1 MQKPWSVKLCGL
13 TMKRAVA
20 ILLIALLASSSLLVG
35 GCGGLLGA
43 KDKSPFTTDFEIA
56 EGNIDFF
63 LANDTLETAI
73 TGGPFYN
80 GAQPLPS
87 QNTTEFDTARAAK
100 VEEIKAE
107 AAALVKAC
115 DAAKPALAALR
126 SEYTTFL
133 DGVYKD
139 EEGLEDIALET
150 LDTVV
155 LLGTKEILVEE
166 QYKSLVSQETTQTYA
181 AAMQDYLAA
190 SKAVEL
196 AGLYLKDADTLAS
209 YSALMVNNL
218 AGSKNDKVKQ
228 AVAAYDGKMEA
239 LMGDAINALEPVAQH
254 VANVDLGLKQLA
266 SADYYFSLEAIA
278 WMKAEQAK
286 LDPVVAGLAPR
297 EGLAQKDVDDIK
309 VFYGAFKELNSSMEQ
324 HAASIDTGKLI
335 EVAEAPFPTFGIANA
350 YAAQD
355 YEPGKNYAAGTQ
367 VMQQQAQAEP
377 PKQGWLSSGWS
388 AVKTGFG
395 KVKTGVGVGVDA
407 LGLGVRNIT
416 SVGAGIY
423 YGNSGKD
430 IIEDVMTNTKEA
442 MDNYKNGVS
451 GASTFKTANDYVEGV
466 ETGAGEAA
474 GGATEWTLAKIFGK
488 GKISGG
494 AGWAVNG
501 ITKISVGMF
510 TGMAKGIYKVAN
522 KESSTADVAVGFIE
536 IGLGAI
542 GGSKVLIKASQLPGL
557 LKGGTEGVKAFS
569 KIVTGMVGNAAN
581 ASERANIAKSLAELL
596 IKKGMTPDKAKLL
609 ISNTIKLEINQAVG
623 QLIKNSR
630 DAMIKK
636 IRDLVAKGGAGF
648 LTNFKDTVKSSLQD
662 LVKKGFSKTLK
673 GFLDAGTT
681 VIGANAVD
689 YIDNLVAAGLSDG
702 MLVDLIKSAL
712 AIPPDPAQVN
722 GTWKGSIII
731 VKVDIPES
739 ENKRAEEAGCEKAFK
754 ELEGKKNAMTL
765 VLNLNESGSGTAE
778 LSGGTGDGSGS
789 ATYSDGAIS
798 MSISSAGSVFALK
811 GAVAFK
817 KEGGM
822 TMAGSWRAPYQGSK
836 IIMSGSF
843 SAAK

>member
-1 MQKPWSVKLCGL
+1 MEKPWSVKLCGL
-13 TMKRAVA
+13 FMRRAVA
-20 ILLIALLASSSLLVG
+20 MALIALLASSSLLVG
-35 GCGGLLGA
+35 SCGLLG
-43 KDKSPFTTDFEIA
+43 KKPQGPFTTEFEIS

-87 QNTTEFDTARAAK
+87 QNTTGFDTARAAK

-133 DGVYKD
+133 DSVYKD

-150 LDTVV
+150 LNTVV
-155 LLGTKEILVEE
+155 LHGTMEVILEE
-166 QYKSLVSQETTQTYA
+166 EFHSLVAEETTQTYA
-181 AAMQDYLAA
+181 IAIRDYLAV

-218 AGSKNDKVKQ
+218 SASKNDKVKQ
-228 AVAAYDGKMEA
+228 AVAAYDGKMET
-239 LMGDAINALEPVAQH
+239 LMGEAIKALEPVAQH

-286 LDPVVAGLAPR
+286 LDPVVAGLTPR
-297 EGLAQKDVDDIK
+297 EGLTQKDVDDIK

-335 EVAEAPFPTFGIANA
+335 EVAEAPFPTLGIATA

-355 YEPGKNYAAGTQ
+355 YEAGKNYAAGTQ
-367 VMQQQAQAEP
+367 VMQRQAQAET

-430 IIEDVMTNTKEA
+430 IIENIMDNTKEA
-442 MDNYKNGVS
+442 IDNYNKGVS
-451 GASTFKTANDYVEGV
+451 GASTFTTADKYIKGV
-466 ETGAGEAA
+466 ETGAGDAA

-623 QLIKNSR
+623 RLIKNSR
-630 DAMIKK
+630 EAMIKK
-636 IRDLVAKGGAGF
+636 IRDLIAKGGTGF
-648 LTNFKDTVKSSLQD
+648 LTNFQDTAKGALTNLVSKS
-662 LVKKGFSKTLK
+662 FPKTLR
-673 GFLDAGTT
+673 GLLDALTT
-681 VIGANAVD
+681 KMGSTPTK
-689 YIDNLVAAGLSDG
+689 YIDNLVAGGLTNK
-702 MLVDLIKSAL
+702 LLKDLIKAAL

-739 ENKRAEEAGCEKAFK
+739 EAKRAEEAGCERRFK

-798 MSISSAGSVFALK
+798 MSITSAGSVFALK

-822 TMAGSWRAPYQGSK
+822 TMAGSWRAPFRGSK
-836 IIMSGSF
+836 IIMSGTF